1 MTKKFSI
8 LINMPLNYF
17 SIIQNQNR
25 IIFDICKIK
34 FIKIMKKV
42 IISVLMAMS
51 LPAIAQ
57 KINEA
62 KVPLTV
68 KEAFKKNVTGEVLS
82 VKWEKEDGN
91 YEANYLQNGI
101 KSAALF
107 DAKGNWLETEK
118 AIEIKELPAEAVAY
132 LNKNY
137 KGEKIKEAAKLQL
150 PNGVINFEA
159 EVKGKDIIFDNE
171 GKFIKAKKG

>member
-1 MTKKFSI
+1 MNKVFLSV
-8 LINMPLNYF
+8 
-17 SIIQNQNR
+17 
-25 IIFDICKIK
+25 
-34 FIKIMKKV
+34 IM
-42 IISVLMAMS
+42 VLS
-51 LPAIAQ
+51 LPAFAQ
-57 KINEA
+57 KLNDN
-62 KVPLTV
+62 KVPEIV
-68 KEAFKKNVTGEVLS
+68 KDAFKKNVIGEVLS

-159 EVKGKDIIFDNE
+159 EVKGKDIIFDNA

>member
-1 MTKKFSI
+1 MVF
-8 LINMPLNYF
+8 
-17 SIIQNQNR
+17 
-25 IIFDICKIK
+25 
-34 FIKIMKKV
+34 MKK
-42 IISVLMAMS
+42 ITLSVLLAIS
-51 LPAIAQ
+51 LPVIAQ
-57 KINEA
+57 KVNEA
-62 KVPLTV
+62 KLPATV
-68 KEAFKKNVTGEVLS
+68 KDAFKKNVTGEVLS

-91 YEANYLQNGI
+91 YEANFLQNGI

-118 AIEIKELPAEAVAY
+118 AIEIKDLPDEATAY

-150 PNGVINFEA
+150 PNGIINFEA
-159 EVKGKDIIFDNE
+159 EVKGKDIIFDNK